1 MAAGIVSGG
10 VCKKITLVMIQS
22 EEAED
27 ILKRV
32 LQKVFWV
39 IALSHRQ
46 N

>member
-10 VCKKITLVMIQS
+10 VCKKITLEMIES
-22 EEAED
+22 GEAED
-27 ILKRV
+27 ILKGV

-39 IALSHRQ
+39 IPLSHRQ